1 MCPFSHQLGKISS
14 RRSEEGYNLESR
26 KIWKLTTEVII
37 RLIIEAAAVI
47 IPSSITILTLLTK
60 KFYKHT
66 IDNISFKIEEM
77 AISNE

>member
-1 MCPFSHQLGKISS
+1 LA
-14 RRSEEGYNLESR
+14 
-26 KIWKLTTEVII
+26 TEVII